1 MVDKSISIHYKED
14 RMCYIHPIAEQV
26 LLPFAERVLLP
37 FAERVLLPLHQR
49 NPTLAKALLLPS
61 PSIVVGGETC
71 MSAFVFVSVSCLR
84 SKCVCVCLFAFLC
97 SDKKKR

>member
-37 FAERVLLPLHQR
+37 LATQGLLPLHQR
-49 NPTLAKALLLPS
+49 DPTLAKALLLPS
-61 PSIVVGGETC
+61 PSIVVWGKTC
-71 MSAFVFVSVSCLR
+71 LSAFVSVSVSFSR
-84 SKCVCVCLFAFLC
+84 AKCVCVLVCFLVL
-97 SDKKKR
+97 R